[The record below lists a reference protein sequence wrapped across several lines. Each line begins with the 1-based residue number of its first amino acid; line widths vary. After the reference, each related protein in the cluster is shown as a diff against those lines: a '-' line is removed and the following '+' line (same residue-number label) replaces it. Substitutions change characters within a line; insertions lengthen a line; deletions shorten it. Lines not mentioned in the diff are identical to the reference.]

1 MREEINIT
9 IPKICEK
16 IAKWNRL
23 KSEYKF
29 KLIHKKHSSEN
40 IQRVKA
46 VKSKRVKGVIDVKSQ
61 VF

>member
-9 IPKICEK
+9 IFKIYGK
-16 IAKWNRL
+16 IAKWYRL

-29 KLIHKKHSSEN
+29 KLIHKKHNSEN

-61 VF
+61 VI